1 MGMDS
6 AFTVGAGSSPMV
18 EKLRFRWQKGWLT
31 REQLERYVELG
42 VIDNEEMEEI
52 SQNA

>member
-1 MGMDS
+1 MGMDN

-42 VIDNEEMEEI
+42 VIDEEKMEEI

>member
-1 MGMDS
+1 MGMDN

-31 REQLERYVELG
+31 RDQLARYVELG
-42 VIDNEEMEEI
+42 VIGNEEMEEI

>member
-1 MGMDS
+1 MGMDN

-31 REQLERYVELG
+31 RDQLERYVELG
-42 VIDNEEMEEI
+42 VIGNEDAEEI
-52 SQNA
+52 AGEA